1 MRLDEHARRQLAG
14 ESNLFVSNTTTNTT
28 TTTKKKTAAK
38 AKLLEYLDSDDS
50 DTEIDATATFLGD
63 STDEEPE
70 SSDEESDHDSASD
83 EEDEAAPAA
92 DEQPAQQKWEGTQ
105 SVFGATIS
113 SGAALVDRLREQAAG
128 ADGAE
133 PNGEEAAFPAC
144 LPWARPFELDGRDGP
159 AAAKLLKLAQLITAV
174 ELTQKE
180 LSLILKRYSGGD
192 LGVFLER
199 ELHDGPGIAAMRTA
213 PSAASVRRQRKR
225 RQKAK
230 GKEEASKAKPRSE
243 EGSDSS
249 SPFDDAEQEF
259 SGGVVHIRVQKRNGR
274 KCITTLTNLQSAPVK
289 SLRKPLSKLLSCA
302 TSIAKDAEFGDV
314 LQLQGDKRPELAA
327 FLVERELVQKDKLMV
342 HGF

>member
-1 MRLDEHARRQLAG
+1 M
-14 ESNLFVSNTTTNTT
+14 
-28 TTTKKKTAAK
+28 TKKKTAAK

-50 DTEIDATATFLGD
+50 DAEIDATATFLGD

-70 SSDEESDHDSASD
+70 STDEESDHDSASD
-83 EEDEAAPAA
+83 DEDEAAPAA
-92 DEQPAQQKWEGTQ
+92 NEQPAQHKWEGSQ

-128 ADGAE
+128 AGGTE
-133 PNGEEAAFPAC
+133 LSGEEAAFPAC

-159 AAAKLLKLAQLITAV
+159 IAAKLLKLAQLIAAV

-180 LSLILKRYSGGD
+180 LSQILKRYSGGD

-213 PSAASVRRQRKR
+213 PSAASVRRRRKR

-230 GKEEASKAKPRSE
+230 GKEEASKAKPQRE

-249 SPFDDAEQEF
+249 SAFDDAEQEF